1 MSIRLK
7 MVLSIVLVFVLGMA
21 SLWFFLERSYTTRVD
36 AAAASAI
43 QGASTAFARLQQ
55 AEADKLSSTLIGLQ
69 SNAAFR
75 DPFLAGDREALNAAA
90 QPVFAG
96 LKADH
101 GVTHWY
107 FESVPPSGTVI
118 LRVHKPEQFGDVLTR
133 KTYIAASANETQSAG
148 LELGKTAVALR
159 VVRPYYGADGKLIGY
174 MELGQEID
182 SFLDAIRQQTG
193 DEVGLLLKKESMDS
207 SGWAAVAKQN
217 GRPDNWSDQEDFVLA
232 GSTNEALSA
241 DIIKTDGLTAVGKD
255 GKVFGVFEGDAGGSE
270 TRGAFPIMDAAGV
283 PIGLMYIQHDISTVV
298 DEIQSTRIRMMGAV
312 ATMMVVVLA
321 VVLLLMNG
329 LIFRRLNHMI
339 SDMEGISTRV
349 AGGDYDVSYTPTGNN
364 DEIGHFEHFYSDFI
378 TMVGGALKQL
388 SDSMKKQ

>member
-7 MVLSIVLVFVLGMA
+7 TVLSIVLVFVLGLV
-21 SLWFFLERSYTTRVD
+21 SLWFFLEQSYTTRVD
-36 AAAASAI
+36 AAAKSAI
-43 QGASTAFARLQQ
+43 QTAATAFSRLEK

-101 GVTHWY
+101 SVTHWY

-133 KTYIAASANETQSAG
+133 KTYLAASTNETQSAG

-182 SFLDAIRQQTG
+182 SFLADIKQQTG
-193 DEVGLLLKKESMDS
+193 DEVGLLLSKESMDS

-217 GRPDNWSDQEDFVLA
+217 GDRDNWNDQEDFVLA
-232 GSTNEALSA
+232 GSTSEELAA
-241 DIIKTDGLTAVGKD
+241 EIIKTENLTAVGKD

-270 TRGAFPIMDAAGV
+270 TRGAFPIVDAAGTQ
-283 PIGLMYIQHDISTVV
+283 IGLMYIQHDITAVV
-298 DEIQSTRIRMMGAV
+298 DEIAATRVRMMGAV
-312 ATMMVVVLA
+312 VAMMVVVLG

-329 LIFRRLNHMI
+329 LIFKRLNHMI

-349 AGGDYDVSYTPTGNN
+349 AGGDYDVSYTPTGAN
-364 DEIGHFEHFYSDFI
+364 DEIGHFEQFYSDFI
-378 TMVGGALKQL
+378 SMVGGALKQL
-388 SDSMKKQ
+388 SDAMKQ